1 MGSCRIRGEFPPLP
15 VLKNTNMIS
24 NMQLLFVEKINYTQK
39 NMYRVIF
46 RCESAEDLKAVV
58 AMVEDRFNNNSL
70 IEFQGFE
77 AVRHNIAMAESNGGR
92 PELRIVPTMSLTV
105 STEKE
110 CHPVEVAGFFVDL
123 IQ

>member
-1 MGSCRIRGEFPPLP
+1 
-15 VLKNTNMIS
+15 MIS

-58 AMVEDRFNNNSL
+58 AMVEDRFNNNSSL

-110 CHPVEVAGFFVDL
+110 RHPVEVAAFFLDL
-123 IQ
+123 IR